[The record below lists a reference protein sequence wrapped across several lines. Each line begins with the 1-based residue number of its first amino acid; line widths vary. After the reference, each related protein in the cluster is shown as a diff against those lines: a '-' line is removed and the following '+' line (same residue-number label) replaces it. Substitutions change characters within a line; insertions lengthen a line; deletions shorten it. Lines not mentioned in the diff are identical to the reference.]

1 MSSVCRL
8 PRLHRSSGKLGCAD
22 MAAIMV
28 RDLPMD
34 ERPREKLLK
43 YGSSYLSNAELLAIL
58 LRTGVKDVSV
68 LRVAEEVL
76 SHFEGKGISGLV
88 HMVPQDLADIK
99 GVGLTKAATI
109 LAAVELGRRL
119 SVQAAESIDTI
130 GSPEDAAHYAMPRY
144 RHELQEHFALMTLD
158 MKNHITG
165 FFDLTTGTLSA
176 SLVHPREVYRK
187 AIQQSAASIIVFH
200 NHPSGDPSPSREDIA
215 VTERLAKSGKV
226 LGIELLD
233 HIILGKENFLSMK
246 EEGMVQ

>member
-1 MSSVCRL
+1 MT
-8 PRLHRSSGKLGCAD
+8 
-22 MAAIMV
+22 IMV

-34 ERPREKLLK
+34 ERPREKLIK

-58 LRTGVKDVSV
+58 LRTGTKDVSV
-68 LRVAEEVL
+68 IRIAEEVL
-76 SHFEGKGISGLV
+76 SHFEGQGLSGLI
-88 HMVPQDLADIK
+88 HMSPQELARIK

-119 SVQAAESIDTI
+119 AVRAAETIDHI
-130 GSPEDAAHYAMPRY
+130 GGPEDAAHYAMPRF
-144 RHELQEHFALMTLD
+144 RFEQQEHFALMTLD
-158 MKNHITG
+158 QKNHITG
-165 FFDLTTGTLSA
+165 FFDLTVGTLTA

-226 LGIELLD
+226 VGIDMLD
-233 HIILGKENFLSMK
+233 HIILGKDTFVSLK
-246 EEGMVQ
+246 EEGIMT